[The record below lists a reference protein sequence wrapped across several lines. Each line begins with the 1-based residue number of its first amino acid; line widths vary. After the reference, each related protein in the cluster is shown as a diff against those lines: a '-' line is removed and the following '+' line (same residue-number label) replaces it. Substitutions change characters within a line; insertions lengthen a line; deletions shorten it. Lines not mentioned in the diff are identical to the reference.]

1 MKPTSA
7 TEPRTAFLR
16 WLAAAAGLV
25 CAIGVWI
32 AWRAT
37 ETPPEAGAGSS
48 WRDNASARAVDE
60 RERSNTQAPAPI
72 FSSAA
77 NTSPSDVSE
86 RSELSAQ
93 NAWRLRGSLELVDWT
108 GAALPPAPGE
118 IEVVGWT
125 ARGSE
130 RVTAVVD
137 GAGRWSAQVDLS
149 AGVRDFSIGA
159 VRVALS
165 GAVELEAPRE
175 RMYPPASGELTVR
188 ARIWPRNTLR
198 VLDAATG
205 EDLRELHLQA
215 EVLSNLGG
223 LPGSYDGVRTS
234 PSQRLAA
241 LRIADGLSSPIDLGP
256 LRARIEA
263 LGAQSLRVVAPG
275 RTWQA
280 MPAEFAEP
288 WVYTRR
294 LEPAVELVIELADP
308 HVVQDGLSLVARLLN
323 GESLAALGAFD
334 EHSRVDW
341 PGLEPRKYRLEVSA
355 APQSAW
361 RATGRLA
368 WGELKPLLSTAIEL
382 RAGERRVV
390 RVTLGPD
397 EFEVDLT
404 GRFYVPSA
412 VELLER
418 ADVRLLFAAPS
429 GEARARSVILLR
441 SSADDRP
448 GAECIEWRG
457 VGPRSGPFVVELSEP
472 RAWIEYDGAH
482 DARLSSGVEFGELA
496 EVSLELAGLT
506 PGEIPALRLV
516 EFAPDGVLG
525 ELARSSALTWDA
537 GRQRFVGR
545 LAPGQYRVSVTP
557 KFAPQRDFKHVVD
570 VRGPLSE
577 LRLVE

>member
-7 TEPRTAFLR
+7 TEPRSASLR
-16 WLAAAAGLV
+16 WLAAAAVLV
-25 CAIGVWI
+25 CAIGAWI
-32 AWRAT
+32 AWSSRDAAPGAVDARR
-37 ETPPEAGAGSS
+37 ERAGAEVSEGSEPS
-48 WRDNASARAVDE
+48 STDAPDPLSSGATSA
-60 RERSNTQAPAPI
+60 
-72 FSSAA
+72 
-77 NTSPSDVSE
+77 SPSAVSE

-93 NAWRLRGSLELVDWT
+93 NAWRLRGVLELVDWT

-130 RVTAVVD
+130 RVTAAVD
-137 GAGRWSAQVDLS
+137 AAGRWSAQVDLS

-175 RMYPPASGELTVR
+175 RMYPPANGELTVR
-188 ARIWPRNTLR
+188 ARVWPRNTLR

-205 EDLRELHLQA
+205 EDLHELHLQA

-256 LRARIEA
+256 LRARIEE
-263 LGAQSLRVVAPG
+263 LGAQRLRVVAPG

-280 MPAEFAEP
+280 TPAEFDQA
-288 WVYTRR
+288 WVHTRR
-294 LEPAVELVIELADP
+294 LEPAVELVLELADP
-308 HVVQDGLSLVARLLN
+308 QSAGAGLALVARLLN
-323 GESLAALGAFD
+323 GELPSALGAFD
-334 EHSRVDW
+334 EHSRIDW
-341 PGLEPRKYRLEVSA
+341 PGLEPRNYRLEVSMA
-355 APQSAW
+355 SASAW
-361 RATGRLA
+361 SATGRLA
-368 WGELKPLLSTAIEL
+368 WGELKPFLATPIEL
-382 RAGERRVV
+382 RAGERRTL

-397 EFEVDLT
+397 EFELELA
-404 GRFYVPSA
+404 GRLYVPSA
-412 VELLER
+412 LELLEL

-429 GEARARSVILLR
+429 GEARARRVVLLR
-441 SSADDRP
+441 NVADDRP

-457 VGPRSGPFVVELSEP
+457 IGPRRGPFVVELSQP
-472 RAWIEYDGAH
+472 RAWVEYDGAH
-482 DARLSSGVEFGELA
+482 DARLANGVEFGELA
-496 EVSLELAGLT
+496 EVSLELVSGNQAYL
-506 PGEIPALRLV
+506 ESRRV
-516 EFAPDGVLG
+516 EFAPAGALG
-525 ELARSSALTWDA
+525 DLARSSPLTWDA
-537 GRQRFVGR
+537 QRQRFVGR
-545 LAPGQYRVSVTP
+545 LAPGRYRVSVTNLL
-557 KFAPQRDFKHVVD
+557 APQERDFKHVVD

>member
-7 TEPRTAFLR
+7 TTTRTASVR
-16 WLAAAAGLV
+16 WLAAAAVLV
-25 CAIGVWI
+25 CAVAAWI
-32 AWRAT
+32 AWSSRDAT
-37 ETPPEAGAGSS
+37 SGAVDARRERAGAEVGGGSEPS
-48 WRDNASARAVDE
+48 STD
-60 RERSNTQAPAPI
+60 APAPH
-72 FSSAA
+72 SSNA
-77 NTSPSDVSE
+77 TSASSNAVSE

-93 NAWRLRGSLELVDWT
+93 NAWRLRGSLELVDWN
-108 GAALPPAPGE
+108 GAVLPPAPGE

-130 RVTAVVD
+130 RVTAAVD
-137 GAGRWSAQVDLS
+137 AAGRWSAQVDLS

-175 RMYPPASGELTVR
+175 RMYPPANGELTVR

-205 EDLRELHLQA
+205 EDLREIHLQA
-215 EVLSNLGG
+215 DVLSNLGG

-256 LRARIEA
+256 LRARIEE
-263 LGAQSLRVVAPG
+263 LGAQRLCVVAPG

-280 MPAEFAEP
+280 LPAEFHEA
-288 WVYTRR
+288 WVQTRR
-294 LEPAVELVIELADP
+294 LEPAVELALELADP
-308 HVVQDGLSLVARLLN
+308 RALDEGLTLVARLLS
-323 GESLAALGAFD
+323 GDSPSALGAFD
-334 EHSRVDW
+334 EHARIDW
-341 PGLEPRKYRLEVSA
+341 PGLEPRSYRLEVSA
-355 APQSAW
+355 APPSAW
-361 RATGRLA
+361 SATGRLA
-368 WGELKPLLSTAIEL
+368 WSELRPLLSTSIEL
-382 RAGERRVV
+382 RAGERRAV

-397 EFEVDLT
+397 DFEVELA
-404 GRFYVPSA
+404 GRIYVPSA
-412 VELLER
+412 LELLER

-429 GEARARSVILLR
+429 GEARARSVVLLR
-441 SSADDRP
+441 SRADDRP

-457 VGPRSGPFVVELSEP
+457 IGPRRGPFVVELSQP
-472 RAWIEYDGAH
+472 RAWLEYDGAH
-482 DARLSSGVEFGELA
+482 DARLANGVE
-496 EVSLELAGLT
+496 
-506 PGEIPALRLV
+506 
-516 EFAPDGVLG
+516 LG
-525 ELARSSALTWDA
+525 ELADVSLEFVSAAQGENFDSRRVELAPAGALGDLARLSALTWDA

-545 LAPGQYRVSVTP
+545 LAPGRYRVSVTNLL
-557 KFAPQRDFKHVVD
+557 APQERDFKHVVD